1 MRISDW
7 SSDVCSS
14 DLRADVIVR
23 DPRREIEI
31 ERPEKGLI
39 GDELDLKLGE
49 PLEGR
54 NAAVGIGHGDF
65 GRAAEP
71 RQFVVAPAE
80 LVAATINAARRPHRA
95 GARLVYRSAHE
106 TLASLLRDPVYP

>member
-39 GDELDLKLGE
+39 GDERDLKLGE
-49 PLEGR
+49 ALEGR
-54 NAAVGIGHGDF
+54 NAAVGIGHGAF

-71 RQFVVAPAE
+71 RQFVVAQAE
-80 LVAATINAARRPHRA
+80 LVAAIIDPERPTHLA
-95 GARLVYRSAHE
+95 GGQIEKSSVLD
-106 TLASLLRDPVYP
+106 TL